1 MQRPEDR
8 EPVKVNMN
16 KEVLEKLEAMEPDNN
31 KFHMLLALQR
41 IRANGLFQGIS
52 DEKRQAR
59 RKKGKLAKKARK
71 ASR

>member
-1 MQRPEDR
+1 MQPN
-8 EPVKVNMN
+8 EPVKVNVN

-41 IRANGLFQGIS
+41 VRTGSLFQGIA
-52 DEKRQAR
+52 DKKKRAR

-71 ASR
+71 VNR

>member
-1 MQRPEDR
+1 MQPN

-16 KEVLEKLEAMEPDNN
+16 KGVLEKLETMEPDNN

-41 IRANGLFQGIS
+41 VRAGGLFQGIA
-52 DEKRQAR
+52 DEKKRAR

-71 ASR
+71 ANR

>member
-1 MQRPEDR
+1 MQPY

-41 IRANGLFQGIS
+41 VHANGLF
-52 DEKRQAR
+52 
-59 RKKGKLAKKARK
+59 
-71 ASR
+71 

>member
-1 MQRPEDR
+1 MQPN

-41 IRANGLFQGIS
+41 VRAGNLFQGIA
-52 DEKRQAR
+52 DKKKRAR
-59 RKKGKLAKKARK
+59 RKKGKLAKKARR
-71 ASR
+71 ANR

>member
-1 MQRPEDR
+1 MQPNK
-8 EPVKVNMN
+8 PVKVNMN

-41 IRANGLFQGIS
+41 VRAAGLFQGIA
-52 DEKRQAR
+52 DEEKRAR

-71 ASR
+71 ANR